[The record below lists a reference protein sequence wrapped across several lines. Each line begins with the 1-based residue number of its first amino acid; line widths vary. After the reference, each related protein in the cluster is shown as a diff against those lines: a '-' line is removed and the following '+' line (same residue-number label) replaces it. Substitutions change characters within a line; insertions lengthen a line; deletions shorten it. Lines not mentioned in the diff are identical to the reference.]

1 MVGPKFTLFSSDVPC
16 ELGHLEVPVG
26 SPMASNQP
34 QKWIPLLCST
44 ASSSCI
50 LACKPLSVFPQWHKV
65 KSMVKTI
72 DGVPWFSQCCFVTR
86 RRQMGRKAILLLTYS
101 DLESLLGAGQ
111 EEDVIWDGKHLCNTE
126 QWGELCSDQDLPFI
140 SKINEE
146 ISAVSKAAVYQV
158 WMVCAGVQALHTA
171 GVGWVQL

>member
-1 MVGPKFTLFSSDVPC
+1 
-16 ELGHLEVPVG
+16 
-26 SPMASNQP
+26 
-34 QKWIPLLCST
+34 
-44 ASSSCI
+44 
-50 LACKPLSVFPQWHKV
+50 
-65 KSMVKTI
+65 
-72 DGVPWFSQCCFVTR
+72 
-86 RRQMGRKAILLLTYS
+86 MGRKAILLLTYS

-158 WMVCAGVQALHTA
+158 
-171 GVGWVQL
+171 